1 MFRITL
7 SMGGSVV
14 KKYPFPDKT
23 QITVGRDADCDI
35 SIDNVAVSRR
45 HCTVTQVDDQWMLE
59 DLQSGNGTF
68 FNGQRVQTHSL
79 GSGES
84 FVIGK
89 YSLLFEVL
97 DDAEQ
102 AVKET
107 LKKAG
112 GEDVTFRL
120 DRKELD
126 KLIGKAAR
134 GGEARGSL
142 VPEGGGAPIPLT
154 RPYHFAGST
163 SDCTIPAAGPF
174 VAPRVVLFVRE
185 EGGFRAVRVGGK
197 FGKVTVNNQDLDSRV
212 LREGDV
218 ISICGK
224 RFQFTEQA

>member
-1 MFRITL
+1 MFRVTL
-7 SMGGSVV
+7 SMAGNVV
-14 KKYPFPDKT
+14 KKYPFQDKASV
-23 QITVGRDADCDI
+23 TVGRDADCDI
-35 SIDNVAVSRR
+35 PIDNVAVSRR
-45 HCTVTQVDDQWMLE
+45 HCTLAEVDGSWILE

-68 FNGQRVQTHSL
+68 YNGQKIHTQAI
-79 GSGES
+79 GSGDS

-97 DDAEQ
+97 DDAQEV
-102 AVKET
+102 VKES

-134 GGEARGSL
+134 GGEHKGAL

-154 RPYHFAGST
+154 RPYLFAGST
-163 SDCTIPAAGPF
+163 SDCAIPAAGPF
-174 VAPRVVLFVRE
+174 VAPRLVLLVRE
-185 EGGFRAVRVGGK
+185 EGGIRAVRIGGK
-197 FGKVTVNNQDLDSRV
+197 FGKVTVNNQDLDNRV

-218 ISICGK
+218 LSICSK
-224 RFQFTEQA
+224 RFQYTEQA